1 MQARQENC
9 SVHALRRTLATELPQ
24 EAFRCCPLRAL
35 WVIPLIIAVVGTS
48 LLAAHSTHPLTK
60 VCLSIWLGCLYSSLL
75 QIGHEIG
82 HGATVS
88 SKRLQDLIL
97 WFCLLIYLVP
107 PALWR
112 AWHNQ
117 AHHRNANR
125 PDVDPDSVGTIEGFK
140 RSGVLGR
147 IFLKFTP
154 GSGSL
159 LSLCFLGCG
168 FTLHAQH
175 VLWRKSYGIGF
186 MPFSRKQA
194 IMELLGMLSLWL
206 YSGFILG
213 LRDAVFVVCLPMI
226 FANAWALIYVVTQHW
241 ISPLSDHADPFG
253 GTLSVRTSRVLDSL
267 HFHVSHHVEHHLF
280 PRMNS
285 CYYPLVRKFL
295 VREAPKHYFLIGHVQ
310 ALYIVFCTP
319 RIYAE
324 KHLLTDSDQK
334 RFVNLNQLRETVLK
348 KAHSVGRLD

>member
-1 MQARQENC
+1 MQAKEK
-9 SVHALRRTLATELPQ
+9 SDSIHALRRTVAAALPQ
-24 EAFRCCPLRAL
+24 KAFRRRPIRAL

-48 LLAAHSTHPLTK
+48 LLAAHSTHLLAK

-88 SKRLQDLIL
+88 SKRVQDLIL

-147 IFLKFTP
+147 LFVRFTP

-159 LSLCFLGCG
+159 LSLYFLGCG

-186 MPFSRKQA
+186 TPFSRKQA
-194 IMELLGMLSLWL
+194 ILELLAMLSLWL

-213 LRDAVFVVCLPMI
+213 LTDAVCVILLPMV
-226 FANAWALIYVVTQHW
+226 FANVWALIYVVTQHW
-241 ISPLSDHADPFG
+241 ISPLSDDVDPCG
-253 GTLSVRTSRVLDSL
+253 GTLSVRTLRVLDSL

-285 CYYPLVRKFL
+285 CYYPLVRELL
-295 VREAPKHYFLIGHVQ
+295 VRNAPERFFLIGHVQ
-310 ALYIVFCTP
+310 ALYIVFSTP

-324 KHLLTDSDQK
+324 KHLLTDSGQK
-334 RFVNLNQLRETVLK
+334 RFVDLNQLRETVLND
-348 KAHSVGRLD
+348 ASERGSC